1 MENKIIIEL
10 FPHRQFNTTVCSLQ
24 LSVETRSR
32 PYHAQIEMNIPELH
46 DKIEVLKGLASEI
59 QSLLLM
65 KRDQFQTVK
74 WKS

>member
-10 FPHRQFNTTVCSLQ
+10 SPHRQFNTIVCSLQ
-24 LSVETRSR
+24 LSLETRGR